1 MKTLLEHSAQAEITR
16 RIGSVRP
23 DSARKWGKMTPH
35 QMICHLADSFRGTMG
50 EKPVSMATGLFQRTV
65 MKWGA
70 LRVPMPWPHGVPTR
84 PEMDQLRSGTPPS
97 EFEGD
102 VQDALALMQ
111 RFLSGQKVP
120 HPLFG
125 AMSEWEW
132 ARWAYLHMDHH
143 LRQFG
148 C

>member
-1 MKTLLEHSAQAEITR
+1 MKTLLDSAAVAEITQR
-16 RIGSVRP
+16 LQSVRP
-23 DSARKWGKMTPH
+23 DSARKWGTMTPH
-35 QMICHLADSFRGTMG
+35 QMICHLADAFRGTMG
-50 EKPVSMATGLFQRTV
+50 EKPVGMKSGLFQRTV

-70 LRVPMPWPHGVPTR
+70 LRLPVPWPHGIPTM
-84 PEMDQLRSGTPPS
+84 PEMDQLAGGTRPC
-97 EFEGD
+97 EFASD
-102 VQDALALMQ
+102 VQEVLTLMK
-111 RFLSGQKVP
+111 RFLAGAKVQ

-125 AMSEWEW
+125 SMNEWEW

>member
-1 MKTLLEHSAQAEITR
+1 MKTLLEASAVAEITQ
-16 RIGSVRP
+16 RIQSVRP

-50 EKPVSMATGLFQRTV
+50 EKPVSMKSGLFQRTV

-70 LRVPMPWPHGVPTR
+70 LWVPMPWPHGVPTM
-84 PEMDQLRSGTPPS
+84 PEIDQLAGGTRPV
-97 EFEGD
+97 EFERD
-102 VQDALALMQ
+102 VQELLELMKP
-111 RFLSGQKVP
+111 FLSCSKAL
-120 HPLFG
+120 HPFFG
-125 AMSEWEW
+125 AMSDWEW

-148 C
+148 R

>member
-1 MKTLLEHSAQAEITR
+1 MKTLLDDSVQVEIAQ
-16 RIGSVRP
+16 RIKSVRP
-23 DSARKWGKMTPH
+23 DTARKWGKMTPH

-50 EKPVSMATGLFQRTV
+50 EKQVSMATGLFQRTV

-70 LRVPMPWPHGVPTR
+70 LRLPLPWPHGIPTR
-84 PEMDQLRSGTPPS
+84 PEMDQQARGTPPA
-97 EFEGD
+97 EFESD
-102 VQDALALMQ
+102 VQALLILMK
-111 RFLSGQKVP
+111 RFLSGPKVH
-120 HPLFG
+120 HPMFG

-148 C
+148 I

>member
-1 MKTLLEHSAQAEITR
+1 MKTLLDKSAQAEITQ
-16 RIGSVRP
+16 RIQTVRP
-23 DSARKWGKMTPH
+23 DSPRAWGKMTPN

-50 EKPVSMATGLFQRTV
+50 EKPVSMRTNLFRSTV
-65 MKWGA
+65 MKWGG
-70 LRVPMPWPHGVPTR
+70 LYLPLPWPHGLPTM
-84 PEMDQLRSGTPPS
+84 PEMDQHVSGTPPA
-97 EFEGD
+97 EF
-102 VQDALALMQ
+102 Q
-111 RFLSGQKVP
+111 RDIEDLLTLIPRFVTGVKAQ

-125 AMSEWEW
+125 AMTEWQW